1 MYSSGYGRCT
11 EADLT
16 GTVYLGNMN
25 KIYVL
30 KYALCLICL
39 ENFRVGIA
47 EQLEKNIFSREVV
60 LVMSLYLKNQL
71 FNGTFHVETPFSHNK
86 NPQLKQNLK
95 PKPNHQ
101 NHNDSVYI
109 LDELVATM
117 HTRRH
122 KTRYF

>member
-16 GTVYLGNMN
+16 GTVYLSNMN

-60 LVMSLYLKNQL
+60 LVNESVLK
-71 FNGTFHVETPFSHNK
+71 
-86 NPQLKQNLK
+86 
-95 PKPNHQ
+95 
-101 NHNDSVYI
+101 
-109 LDELVATM
+109 
-117 HTRRH
+117 
-122 KTRYF
+122 KTTL